1 LFETHPNQTY
11 RGEEE
16 MSPEQKMS
24 KRQMMREKRQR
35 QARLQR
41 LGMIGIIVVGALF
54 VAAALIY
61 PNLKPAGEVVSADS
75 VERPMA
81 DGNAMGDP
89 NAPIKIEEFSDYQ
102 CPFCARFSEDT
113 EGQIADT
120 FVADGTVYFV
130 YRSFGN
136 FIGPESKTAAE
147 AAYCAGDQN
156 KYWEYHDILFANQ
169 TGENVGAY
177 TDRRLQAFA
186 ETLSLDMGAFNDCF
200 NSGKYSD
207 RVDQDRLDGTA
218 AGVTGTPAFLL
229 TYTVNGEEKTRFI
242 NGAVPFSEFQ
252 TQIDGALVEMGLK

>member
-1 LFETHPNQTY
+1 
-11 RGEEE
+11 

-41 LGMIGIIVVGALF
+41 LGVIGIIVVGAIL

-61 PNLKPAGEVVSADS
+61 PNLKPVGEIATPAAAGGD
-75 VERPMA
+75 RPKVN
-81 DGNAMGDP
+81 DNAMGDP
-89 NAPIKIEEFSDYQ
+89 NAPIKIEEFSDFQ
-102 CPFCARFSEDT
+102 CPYCARFHEET
-113 EGQIADT
+113 EPQLAST
-120 FVADGTVYFV
+120 YVADGTVYFV

-136 FIGPESKTAAE
+136 FIGPESKAAAE

-169 TGENVGAY
+169 TGENVGAF

-186 ETLSLDMGAFNDCF
+186 EALSLDMSAFNDCL

-207 RVDQDRLDGTA
+207 RVNQDRVDGTA
-218 AGVTGTPAFLL
+218 AGVTGTPAFVI
-229 TYTVNGEEKTRFI
+229 TYKVNGEEKQRFI
-242 NGAVPFSEFQ
+242 SGAYPFSEFQ
-252 TQIDGALVEMGLK
+252 TQIEGALAEMGLN

>member
-1 LFETHPNQTY
+1 
-11 RGEEE
+11 
-16 MSPEQKMS
+16 MSSEQKMS

-35 QARLQR
+35 QARMQR
-41 LGMIGIIVVGALF
+41 YGMIGIIVIGALL

-61 PNLKPAGEVVSADS
+61 PNLKPVGEVAAADS
-75 VERPMA
+75 RERPMA
-81 DGNAMGDP
+81 NDNAMGDP
-89 NAPIKIEEFSDYQ
+89 NAPIRIEEFSDYQ
-102 CPFCARFSEDT
+102 CPYCARFSTDI
-113 EGQIADT
+113 EGQIVDT
-120 FVADGTVYFV
+120 YVANGTVYFI

-136 FIGPESKTAAE
+136 FIGPESKAAAE

-169 TGENVGAY
+169 TGENVGAF

-186 ETLSLDMGAFNDCF
+186 ETLSLDMGTFNDCF

-207 RVDQDRLDGTA
+207 RADQDRVDGTA

-242 NGAVPFSEFQ
+242 NGAQPFSQFQ
-252 TQIDGALVEMGLK
+252 TEIEAALVEMGLK